1 MERNLYAPPAA
12 PVADPLESLE
22 DRPARVAWAVWLL
35 WVSVAIGVIAPI
47 LQFTVLF
54 SFSTVIYMLAVNLVR
69 NAVAAWLI
77 LKTGERRNWAR
88 ILVLVW
94 VLLGVGLIVYRWQV
108 YIGSFKASSLLGA
121 ATWVTKLAL
130 DCTAVALLFTPA
142 ANRWFKQ

>member
-94 VLLGVGLIVYRWQV
+94 VLLGIGLIVYRWQV